1 MPAMASRKM
10 GSRTMHKTQAFKTCD
25 GRLFDN
31 EAEAARHEATIK
43 IQKWAERR
51 KISTA
56 PSITWEEVSKVMIDD
71 ADELAYLFITLAR
84 ALPRNGGPALLD
96 DILPMN
102 NGKET
107 MWLYKQAESA
117 RA

>member
-1 MPAMASRKM
+1 MPVMASRKM